1 MYWERIQLRHVLRCL
16 KTLER
21 GDRCLEILLTDGGV
35 GGGLVGG
42 GEGVDVGEDV
52 D

>member
-1 MYWERIQLRHVLRCL
+1 ML
-16 KTLER
+16 
-21 GDRCLEILLTDGGV
+21 GDLLTDGGV